1 MKVLI
6 TGGAGFIGANLVR
19 RLETMAGIAEI
30 VVIDDLS
37 FGFRENLDGT
47 SATLLEGSILDEE
60 LLRHA
65 TDGASTIVHL
75 AALSSVPRSVA
86 EPMATHEVNATGT
99 ALVLEA
105 ARRAGDVQVIVASS
119 SSVYGSTDVLPK
131 HEELATRPISPYA
144 ASKLATE
151 SYALA
156 WGHSYGLP
164 VLALRLFNVFGPL
177 QPPAHTYAAVIP
189 AFLAAAC
196 SDRPLPVHGDGTQCR
211 DFTFVGSVVDVLG
224 QAITRRVS
232 YPDPVNLAF
241 GTRVTLLEA
250 VAELEHILERRLPVD
265 HMPTRVGDVRRSQ
278 ADSSL
283 LLKLF
288 PDLEPT
294 ELADGLRATVEW
306 FERARPWEH
315 PASV

>member
-1 MKVLI
+1 MK
-6 TGGAGFIGANLVR
+6 
-19 RLETMAGIAEI
+19 RL
-30 VVIDDLS
+30 
-37 FGFRENLDGT
+37 
-47 SATLLEGSILDEE
+47 
-60 LLRHA
+60 
-65 TDGASTIVHL
+65 
-75 AALSSVPRSVA
+75 
-86 EPMATHEVNATGT
+86 
-99 ALVLEA
+99 
-105 ARRAGDVQVIVASS
+105 IVASS

-131 HEELATRPISPYA
+131 HEGLVARPISPYA

-224 QAITRRVS
+224 QAITRRVTH
-232 YPDPVNLAF
+232 PDPVNLAF
-241 GTRVTLLEA
+241 GTRVTLLEV

-283 LLKLF
+283 LLELF

>member
-1 MKVLI
+1 
-6 TGGAGFIGANLVR
+6 
-19 RLETMAGIAEI
+19 
-30 VVIDDLS
+30 
-37 FGFRENLDGT
+37 
-47 SATLLEGSILDEE
+47 
-60 LLRHA
+60 
-65 TDGASTIVHL
+65 
-75 AALSSVPRSVA
+75 
-86 EPMATHEVNATGT
+86 
-99 ALVLEA
+99 
-105 ARRAGDVQVIVASS
+105 
-119 SSVYGSTDVLPK
+119 
-131 HEELATRPISPYA
+131 
-144 ASKLATE
+144 
-151 SYALA
+151 
-156 WGHSYGLP
+156 

-224 QAITRRVS
+224 QAITRRVTH
-232 YPDPVNLAF
+232 PDPVNLAF
-241 GTRVTLLEA
+241 GTRVTLLEV

-283 LLKLF
+283 LLELF

-306 FERARPWEH
+306 FERARPWER